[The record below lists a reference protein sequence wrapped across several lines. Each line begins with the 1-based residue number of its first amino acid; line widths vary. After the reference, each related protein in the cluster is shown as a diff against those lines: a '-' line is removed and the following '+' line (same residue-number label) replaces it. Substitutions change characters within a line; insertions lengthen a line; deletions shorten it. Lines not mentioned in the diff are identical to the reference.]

1 MSDLDQKA
9 SNAAVQAITA
19 ALRPSRH
26 EILVASLVKNY
37 ATRHPEEFLR
47 AVKEISEKIDHQT
60 GASAPSEKNQDEYFS
75 DLVIRARGIGWEIMA
90 SLDRF
95 GGIPEHPSTL
105 YQMLRAN
112 PRLKTIPDDSMQII
126 SEQTFH
132 GYSRS
137 KTHTGD
143 TKHE

>member
-1 MSDLDQKA
+1 MSNDLEQKA
-9 SNAAVQAITA
+9 SNAAVQAITS

-60 GASAPSEKNQDEYFS
+60 GSAPSEKNQDEYFS
-75 DLVIRARGIGWEIMA
+75 DLVIRARGIGWEIMN

-95 GGIPEHPSTL
+95 GGIPENPAML

-126 SEQTFH
+126 AEQTFH

-137 KTHTGD
+137 KTHIGD
-143 TKHE
+143 TKNE